1 MSKKE
6 NLLKW
11 LKREPITPAQALAHL
26 GCFRLAAR
34 IGELKNEG
42 HDIKSEIVEVVGG
55 KHVARY
61 SLVRKA
67 GSRGCRR

>member
-1 MSKKE
+1 MSQKADI
-6 NLLKW
+6 LQW

-34 IGELKNEG
+34 VGELRQEG
-42 HDIKSEIVEVVGG
+42 HPVATEMIEVPSG

-61 SLVRKA
+61 SLR
-67 GSRGCRR
+67 

>member
-1 MSKKE
+1 MSQKE
-6 NLLKW
+6 NLLQW
-11 LKREPITPAQALAHL
+11 LKREPITPAQELVHL
-26 GCFRLAAR
+26 GCFHLAAR

-61 SLVRKA
+61 SLVRNV
-67 GSRGCRR
+67 GLRGGRR

>member
-1 MSKKE
+1 MSQKAD
-6 NLLKW
+6 LLQW

-34 IGELKNEG
+34 VRDLKDDGYQIRTEMIETAN
-42 HDIKSEIVEVVGG
+42 G

-61 SLVRKA
+61 SL
-67 GSRGCRR
+67 GQCPS